1 MGVFITYLV
10 KSSLCLVFFY
20 LFNKLL
26 LSKETFHRLNRLVWL
41 LIIPFSL
48 LLPLY
53 TFPVPETIGN
63 ELLAASPGDMTD
75 VSGINAAELI
85 SAPVHVSVYYAVR
98 LLAYIYFAGVLFFA
112 CRLLYNYLRLIR
124 KIHRTRKIGALI
136 RDDYNGPEKLAACRL
151 AEDMQAMGLNRNAY
165 VILQEDDVIP
175 FSWMNYIFIGEQDMR
190 ENGTE
195 ILRHELS
202 HVKNFHSLDVMLV
215 DLILVFQWF
224 NPAAWLLKYAL
235 QQVHEFQADD
245 AVLAS
250 GVNSRNYQ
258 LLLIKK
264 AVGQRM
270 FSMVNSFN
278 YSKLKNRILMMS
290 KEKSRRVAY
299 LKYVYALPL
308 AFFVVSA
315 YASNGAGRLFDQ
327 VEAGFA
333 DRDLNPDTLVINGK
347 VVGLSAPVYVVDGKK
362 VSAEEFGKTDQD
374 KKGEIVISKATP
386 GKVKVKTIAV
396 KDAPQKGNVLIE
408 MTGTDG
414 SKESEGVVI
423 SRRTTGRDTLKAV
436 IATKVNGIEIKGDP
450 YIVTETSRATGTGS
464 LEGTFKIS
472 GYVTVSGQ
480 PVQAAEVEDTVVIS
494 QKEGRSSFRI
504 TGKGKDAGEMP
515 LFIIDGKEN
524 DSKMPSLRP
533 EEIES
538 ITVLKDKTD
547 IYGDKGKNGVIIIT
561 TKAAKK
567 GKKSRK

>member
-26 LSKETFHRLNRLVWL
+26 LSKETFHRMNRLVWL

-48 LLPLY
+48 LLPFY
-53 TFPVPETIGN
+53 TFPVPETAGN
-63 ELLAASPGDMTD
+63 ELLVASPGNAGD
-75 VSGINAAELI
+75 VPGINAAELI
-85 SAPVHVSVYYAVR
+85 PAPVHVSVYYAVR
-98 LLAYIYFAGVLFFA
+98 FVAYIYFAGVVFFA
-112 CRLLYNYLRLIR
+112 CRLLYNYLLLIR
-124 KIHRTRKIGALI
+124 KIYRTRKIGAQI
-136 RDDYNGPEKLAACRL
+136 RDDYNAREKLAACRL
-151 AEDMQAMGLNRNAY
+151 AEDMRAMGLNRNAY
-165 VILQEDDVIP
+165 IILQEDNVIP

-195 ILRHELS
+195 IIRHELS
-202 HVKNFHSLDVMLV
+202 HVKSCHSLDVMIV
-215 DLILVFQWF
+215 DLVLVFQWF

-333 DRDLNPDTLVINGK
+333 DTDVNPDTLVINGK
-347 VVGLSAPVYVVDGKK
+347 VVGLSTPVYVVDGKK
-362 VSAEEFGKTDQD
+362 VSSEEFGKTDQH
-374 KKGEIVISKATP
+374 KKGQIVISKATQ
-386 GKVKVKTIAV
+386 GEVKTIAV
-396 KDAPQKGNVLIE
+396 KDAPQKNHMRIE
-408 MTGTDG
+408 VTGAEG
-414 SKESEGVVI
+414 SKESDGMI
-423 SRRTTGRDTLKAV
+423 ITSRTSMDTLKTV
-436 IATKVNGIEIKGDP
+436 VGTNLKCIEIKGDP
-450 YIVTETSRATGTGS
+450 GVVTEISQAAGTGS
-464 LEGTFKIS
+464 PKGTFKIS

-480 PVQAAEVEDTVVIS
+480 PDEVEDTVVIS
-494 QKEGRSSFRI
+494 KKEGRSSFRI
-504 TGKGKDAGEMP
+504 TGKGEDAGEMP

-524 DSKMPSLRP
+524 EGKMPSLRP
-533 EEIES
+533 EEIKS
-538 ITVLKDKTD
+538 ITILKDKPD
-547 IYGDKGKNGVIIIT
+547 IYGDKGKNGVVIIT

-567 GKKSRK
+567 GKKSHK